1 MKGIIFVVTVLIF
14 SVCSNAEAQRYRNQ
28 SNLGSEEMVRFTAMK
43 NGDVLEFTWVVNSTR
58 SIESIELKKGNSGPN
73 SMVEWVTVKKINA
86 NEENHIDYLPELGE
100 VLYKLIVTDDQ
111 GDVSEYKPQFRL
123 K

>member
-1 MKGIIFVVTVLIF
+1 MKGFIFIVTVLIF

-58 SIESIELKKGNSGPN
+58 SIESIELKKGNSGAN
-73 SMVEWVTVKKINA
+73 SMVEWVTVKKVDA

-100 VLYKLIVTDDQ
+100 ILYKLIVTDDQ
-111 GDVSEYKPQFRL
+111 GDISEYKPQFRL

>member
-1 MKGIIFVVTVLIF
+1 MKGIIFIVTVLIF

-58 SIESIELKKGNSGPN
+58 SIESIELKKGNSGAN
-73 SMVEWVTVKKINA
+73 SMVEWVTVKKVDA